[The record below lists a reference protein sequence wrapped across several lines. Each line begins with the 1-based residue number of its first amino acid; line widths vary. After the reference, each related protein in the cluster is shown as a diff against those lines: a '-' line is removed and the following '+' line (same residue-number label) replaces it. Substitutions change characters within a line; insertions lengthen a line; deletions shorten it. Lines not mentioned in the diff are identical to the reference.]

1 MSELITMDF
10 GDTQLACWPGPHS
23 TSPQGSQA
31 VAATPPL
38 PSTSGRSRCLL
49 LTKSSQKTRG
59 RKAGPHQHRQG
70 HCGMQPK
77 CSQGIFC
84 SWQALPASH
93 PHCRSPRRCM
103 CLSQPFRL
111 TGSRGAQEPK
121 PSDLPL
127 APVPAG
133 KQPQG
138 WGGTTQVGLM

>member
-31 VAATPPL
+31 VGAKPPL

-70 HCGMQPK
+70 HCGMRV
-77 CSQGIFC
+77 
-84 SWQALPASH
+84 PATQ
-93 PHCRSPRRCM
+93 M
-103 CLSQPFRL
+103 L
-111 TGSRGAQEPK
+111 TGNILQLAGPTSITSPLQVPQK
-121 PSDLPL
+121 VHVLVPTLPTHRI
-127 APVPAG
+127 
-133 KQPQG
+133 QG
-138 WGGTTQVGLM
+138 SSGTEAK

>member
-31 VAATPPL
+31 VAATPPR

-49 LTKSSQKTRG
+49 LAKSSQKTRG

-70 HCGMQPK
+70 HCGMRV
-77 CSQGIFC
+77 
-84 SWQALPASH
+84 PATQMLRGNILQLAGPTSIT
-93 PHCRSPRRCM
+93 SSRRYM